1 MVRLSVTF
9 LLLGLTGIAEAF
21 VPVAPRCAS
30 KSRFMSEPWN
40 GEVVTK
46 GKINGCTLTLVDDS
60 LTDWIITIDGV
71 QADLGKFS
79 EAIYKK
85 LLADA
90 KKNQFQGF
98 RAGTVPPHLL
108 PTYKAYTMDECAR
121 ESTLEA
127 MQQNNIR
134 PFDSARQSFVFT
146 DFSIPPVATKK
157 GKGKKQK
164 QLVGQEVELELE
176 PQWRYFATMKEAL
189 DAGWMVRCT
198 VISTARV
205 QRLNRLFT
213 SLYFVDQC

>member
-1 MVRLSVTF
+1 MFQHTILLFFAAS
-9 LLLGLTGIAEAF
+9 LLGKATAFSPHSASPRFATTG
-21 VPVAPRCAS
+21 R
-30 KSRFMSEPWN
+30 RMSDPWE
-40 GEVVTK
+40 GEVVPK

-85 LLADA
+85 LLTDA

-134 PFDSARQSFVFT
+134 PFDNARDDFEFS
-146 DFSIPPVATKK
+146 DFSIPPPVVKK
-157 GKGKKQK
+157 GKGKKK
-164 QLVGQEVELELE
+164 GKVEGEEVEESE
-176 PQWRYFATMKEAL
+176 PEWRYFATMKEAL
-189 DAGWMVRCT
+189 DAGWMV
-198 VISTARV
+198 SPLA
-205 QRLNRLFT
+205 LLGHEKT
-213 SLYFVDQC
+213 SSRSLCFWGSL

>member
-1 MVRLSVTF
+1 
-9 LLLGLTGIAEAF
+9 
-21 VPVAPRCAS
+21 
-30 KSRFMSEPWN
+30 MSEPWN

-127 MQQNNIR
+127 MQQNSIR
-134 PFDSARQSFVFT
+134 PFDSARQDFMFT
-146 DFSIPPVATKK
+146 DFSIPPVVTKK
-157 GKGKKQK
+157 GKGKKKK
-164 QLVGQEVELELE
+164 QTEGQEEELEPE

-198 VISTARV
+198 ANSAASVSKTG
-205 QRLNRLFT
+205 FT
-213 SLYFVDQC
+213 TPSLYLDGQCR